1 MFSKDDIIRHLET
14 LIEKIKKNEIE
25 ENEMRDLSLLY
36 IKHLYNE
43 KESDDDIKYF
53 SLGWYIHEFLLK

>member
-14 LIEKIKKNEIE
+14 LIEKIKKNELE

>member
-25 ENEMRDLSLLY
+25 ENEMRELSLLY